1 MSSLTCAI
9 DSDCSE
15 ILYICLSN
23 LCTHKSFFPLS
34 FLDLLTLFL
43 VFIGSIITTV
53 AGVGGG
59 LFFFPIL
66 LGISNFYPTPAVAI
80 SLSIVT
86 MLMIVR
92 FLMSYKERNAFADRP
107 LINYDIS
114 VILCPSSIVG
124 TIFGVFFN
132 RTSPN
137 WIVLI
142 LILVSMGISLKET
155 WKKAQEQK
163 EKENRES
170 HNPEYVYIPLKT
182 SGLLLEGLLEKRG
195 ENENLGMI
203 HEEEKKNI
211 PMKKFGILIINLAI
225 LIIILLLQGSKTTES
240 LIGIPFCGTGYWIF
254 IFIYIPFGII
264 ILYFSV
270 KMLNEEYQMK
280 QASGYKFLKSDVEW
294 NLENLKKSLILGFL
308 IGFTSAILGVGGAII
323 TGPVL
328 LSLGFDAR
336 EATYTATFIAVFTSI
351 AGSIQYLFAGII
363 YYDYAFF
370 SLMVGLVGLWI
381 GMEKLLDYVKR
392 SKKPSIIMFTL
403 AGCVAVAILFIVVP
417 GIRKTMQD
425 YQNETLFQMRD
436 YC

>member
-1 MSSLTCAI
+1 MSSLTCTV

-23 LCTHKSFFPLS
+23 LCTHKSFFPFS
-34 FLDLLTLFL
+34 SLDLLTLFL
-43 VFIGSIITTV
+43 VFIASIITTV

-66 LGISNFYPTPAVAI
+66 LGVSNFYPTPAVAI
-80 SLSIVT
+80 SLSIVM

-92 FLMSYKERNAFADRP
+92 FLMSYKERNPHSDRP

-124 TIFGVFFN
+124 TIFGVLLN

-137 WIVLI
+137 WILLI

-163 EKENRES
+163 AKENTERNS
-170 HNPEYVYIPLKT
+170 PEYVYIPLKT
-182 SGLLLEGLLEKRG
+182 SGLLEGLIEKRG
-195 ENENLGMI
+195 ENENLKMI
-203 HEEEKKNI
+203 RIEEKKLI
-211 PMKKFGILIINLAI
+211 PMKKFRILLINLAI
-225 LIIILLLQGSKTTES
+225 LLIILLLQGSKSTKS
-240 LIGIPFCGTGYWIF
+240 LINMPFCGTFYWIF
-254 IFIYIPFGII
+254 IFLYIPFGIL
-264 ILYFSV
+264 ILKYSV
-270 KMLNEEYQMK
+270 KLLNEEYQMK
-280 QASGYKFLKSDVEW
+280 QASGYKFLKSDIEW
-294 NLENLKKSLILGFL
+294 NHENLKKSLILGFL

-328 LSLGFDAR
+328 LGMGFDAR

-351 AGSIQYLFAGII
+351 AGSVQYLFAGII
-363 YYDYAFF
+363 YFDYAFF
-370 SLMVGLVGLWI
+370 CLLVGLVGLWI

-392 SKKPSIIMFTL
+392 YRRPSIIMFTL
-403 AGCVAVAILFIVVP
+403 AGCVAIAMLLIVVP
-417 GIRKTMQD
+417 GIQKSAKE
-425 YQNETLFQMRD
+425 YESGTLFTMRN